1 MKNEKEVDNI
11 INKEILVCFQ
21 IMQEQQ
27 IREALQFDEK
37 TAVNENK
44 EKIDIDDFIWEN
56 KKFFET
62 KGIEMFEFLYS
73 IITEDKKQFKN
84 SVKEIGNKNILRLF
98 QKSFCSV
105 FFSLNN
111 FEKYKVCN
119 SYWTIFQYDNLE
131 LRERF
136 WELGQTFFSKRDS

>member
-1 MKNEKEVDNI
+1 MRNEKEVDNI
-11 INKEILVCFQ
+11 INKEILECFQ